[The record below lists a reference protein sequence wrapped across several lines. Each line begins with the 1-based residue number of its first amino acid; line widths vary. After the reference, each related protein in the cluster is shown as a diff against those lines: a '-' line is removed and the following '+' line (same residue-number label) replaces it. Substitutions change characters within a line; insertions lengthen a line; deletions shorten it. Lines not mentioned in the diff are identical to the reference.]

1 MPNIF
6 GDFGILKKNKNAKY
20 SKWHW
25 WHTKKGLE
33 RKRAMAKN
41 EKTIEIQNWRLRM
54 TDFVSKKTD
63 FKQFCLLVIKID
75 QPDSTE
81 PILSK
86 PDPIDRTRPKL
97 TH

>member
-1 MPNIF
+1 MALMAYEKVF
-6 GDFGILKKNKNAKY
+6 GAQESYGEKWKDDWDSELKTSNDGF
-20 SKWHW
+20 SF
-25 WHTKKGLE
+25 KKDG
-33 RKRAMAKN
+33 
-41 EKTIEIQNWRLRM
+41 
-54 TDFVSKKTD
+54 FFSKKTD

-97 TH
+97 THSPH